1 VLTGPGWRLEL
12 AEGWVVAPGPRS
24 GDFRVVPEPKVP
36 IVAALRRMV
45 DAVNGRD
52 ARAYAAIYAS
62 DASLTIYG
70 GPRLQGRAAIEK
82 YELDLLRAYPGTR
95 FALSNIWV
103 RGFDVVA
110 RYGVNT
116 PAGAGPATGHEGLL
130 FFRFDEGG
138 NITSEHRYL
147 DALTPM
153 AQAGLLRGVAAR
165 VLPNLAAGPKVMTAD
180 PAQNGSVLE
189 KVSAVFAAF
198 DSGDAIGL
206 LSQLHDDIAVDDVML
221 ASASSCKSGTLDW
234 LRTWAEAVSDRRT
247 DVVRAIVV
255 RDSVL
260 VEIIAHGK
268 LSGPIGALAPAE
280 RRFAVHRAAII
291 EFRDDQIGHIT
302 ILTNGRDLAEQT
314 AQWPPRTTRGVNA
327 TRLRD
332 RVRERHVPV
341 GIVLSG
347 RGRLGREVPDSRL
360 DRTVDRGGHA
370 GPPFCFGGGLAK

>member
-1 VLTGPGWRLEL
+1 
-12 AEGWVVAPGPRS
+12 
-24 GDFRVVPEPKVP
+24 
-36 IVAALRRMV
+36 MV
-45 DAVNGRD
+45 DAVNGGD

-130 FFRFDEGG
+130 FFRFDEQG
-138 NITSEHRYL
+138 NITTEHRYL

-180 PAQNGSVLE
+180 PAQNGPALE
-189 KVSAVFAAF
+189 KVSAIFAAL
-198 DSGDAIGL
+198 DAGDAIGL
-206 LSQLHDDIAVDDVML
+206 LSRVHDDIAIDDVML
-221 ASASSCKSGTLDW
+221 AGAFSGTSGTLDW
-234 LRTWAEAVSDRRT
+234 VRTWAEAVSDRRT
-247 DVVRAIVV
+247 EDVRAIGV

-260 VEIIAHGK
+260 VEIIAHGR
-268 LSGPIGALAPAE
+268 LSGSIGALSPAE
-280 RRFAVHRAAII
+280 KPFAVHRAAII
-291 EFRDDQIGHIT
+291 EFRDDRIGHIA
-302 ILTNGRDLAEQT
+302 IFTNGRELAEQT
-314 AQWPPRTTRGVNA
+314 GQWPPGTR
-327 TRLRD
+327 
-332 RVRERHVPV
+332 
-341 GIVLSG
+341 
-347 RGRLGREVPDSRL
+347 
-360 DRTVDRGGHA
+360 
-370 GPPFCFGGGLAK
+370 

>member
-1 VLTGPGWRLEL
+1 
-12 AEGWVVAPGPRS
+12 
-24 GDFRVVPEPKVP
+24 
-36 IVAALRRMV
+36 
-45 DAVNGRD
+45 
-52 ARAYAAIYAS
+52 
-62 DASLTIYG
+62 
-70 GPRLQGRAAIEK
+70 
-82 YELDLLRAYPGTR
+82 
-95 FALSNIWV
+95 
-103 RGFDVVA
+103 
-110 RYGVNT
+110 
-116 PAGAGPATGHEGLL
+116 
-130 FFRFDEGG
+130 
-138 NITSEHRYL
+138 
-147 DALTPM
+147 M

-280 RRFAVHRAAII
+280 RPFAVHRAAII